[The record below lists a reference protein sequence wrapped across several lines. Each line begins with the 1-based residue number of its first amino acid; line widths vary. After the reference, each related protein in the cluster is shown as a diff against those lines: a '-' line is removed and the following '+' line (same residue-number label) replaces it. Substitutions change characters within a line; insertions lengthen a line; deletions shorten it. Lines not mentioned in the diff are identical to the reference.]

1 MHLQRLASAPLRLW
15 LGSAS
20 VTLHPLRPATMLYYS
35 SLRQPHARVS
45 FTRERKALSFSWAR
59 QRSCRRLAPMR
70 KQRRPTRFGNCVE
83 SMLMLFE
90 GQLDITRQEDRV
102 GRWMDTRIRMKAVN
116 LQRNAHFWDNGC
128 RFGAPL
134 TLFLTPPAP
143 RRPRDREPLFLGSCS
158 PPHPLRHRNL
168 AGR

>member
-1 MHLQRLASAPLRLW
+1 
-15 LGSAS
+15 
-20 VTLHPLRPATMLYYS
+20 MLYYS

-45 FTRERKALSFSWAR
+45 FTRERKALGFSWAR
-59 QRSCRRLAPMR
+59 QRSCRRLAHMR
-70 KQRRPTRFGNCVE
+70 KQRRPTRYGNCVE

-102 GRWMDTRIRMKAVN
+102 GRWMDTRIRTKVVN
-116 LQRNAHFWDNGC
+116 LQHNAHFWNNGC
-128 RFGAPL
+128 LFGAPL

-158 PPHPLRHRNL
+158 HPPTAPEPRGPLKTT
-168 AGR
+168 